1 MWWLKRKVKLLI
13 NRKKQCDFCCA
24 YMNVSGTFLEM
35 GAGVAC
41 SNCAWSLYSELKE
54 ILNASAAKKDA
65 VQKPNDGKGSN
76 VSMLHDLSKR
86 RSKDPSGGK
95 GRDNDT

>member
-1 MWWLKRKVKLLI
+1 MWWLKRKLKLI
-13 NRKKQCDFCCA
+13 VNRKKQCDFCCA

-54 ILNASAAKKDA
+54 MLNASAAKKDA
-65 VQKPNDGKGSN
+65 VQKPDNGKGPHGA
-76 VSMLHDLSKR
+76 VLHDISKR
-86 RSKDPSGGK
+86 RSKDPSSGQ
-95 GRDNDT
+95 GRSSDT